1 MLRDISMNKYFEIN
15 LHHVS
20 IQKNKAHQ
28 TTSLIQLKEDNQ
40 AVLILIKNA
49 YMYKQL
55 KYINVFYHNICDLLK
70 QNQIQINFVL
80 N

>member
-1 MLRDISMNKYFEIN
+1 MNKYFEIN

-28 TTSLIQLKEDNQ
+28 AASFIQLKEDNQ

-49 YMYKQL
+49 HVHEQL
-55 KYINVFYHNICDLLK
+55 KHINVFYHNICDLHK
-70 QNQIQINFVL
+70 
-80 N
+80 

>member
-1 MLRDISMNKYFEIN
+1 MLRDMSMNKYFKIN

-20 IQKNKAHQ
+20 IQKNETHQ
-28 TTSLIQLKEDNQ
+28 TTSLIQLKENNQ
-40 AVLILIKNA
+40 TVLILIKNT
-49 YMYKQL
+49 YVHNHSKH
-55 KYINVFYHNICDLLK
+55 INVFYHNIHDLHK